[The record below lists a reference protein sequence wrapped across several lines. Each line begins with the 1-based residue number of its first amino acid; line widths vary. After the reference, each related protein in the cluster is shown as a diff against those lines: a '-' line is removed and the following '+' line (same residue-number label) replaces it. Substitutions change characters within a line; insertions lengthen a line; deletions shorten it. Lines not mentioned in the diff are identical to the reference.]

1 MAQVHLR
8 LRKQKPH
15 DLYVPEY
22 PLTLET
28 LPLLPEFLLRV
39 FGLSLGVARAMSKDG
54 APTPAVVQAL
64 DEEISSIT

>member
-39 FGLSLGVARAMSKDG
+39 FGLSLGVAAS
-54 APTPAVVQAL
+54 
-64 DEEISSIT
+64 DEQRWSSNPGGGTSA